1 MSPKMPLEGI
11 RVLDFGWRAVAPIS
25 ARMLAWGGAE
35 VIRIEST
42 TRHDGARQMDPVP
55 PGGEDSFNMS
65 GWFNNYNSN
74 KLSISL
80 NLRDPRGK
88 ELALRMVPDADIV
101 VENFSAGTMNR
112 MGLGYEALAAIK
124 PDIIMASHSLAGL
137 TGPWKHVKGHGPM
150 GAAMAG
156 LHYLAGYEDSDPIAP
171 GQAFTDYTV
180 NPYVSSYALM
190 AALHHRR
197 RTGKGQY
204 IDLSQYESIV
214 STAGTTVLEYTA
226 LGRVR
231 PRTGN
236 RSPNAAPQGVYPC
249 KPIHIDGQMEE
260 RWCAIS
266 ISTDEEWQALCGVI
280 GRPELAEHPSYAT
293 FQARKDHEDETD
305 PIISEWTSDS
315 LAEDVMQR
323 LQQAGVSAG
332 VVQNGK
338 ELVED
343 PQLAARGHYRKVV
356 HAEAGERIYEGPPFI
371 MSECPVEIKPAP
383 LLGEHND
390 YVFRNILNLT
400 EEEINEGFVEGYIA

>member
-1 MSPKMPLEGI
+1 
-11 RVLDFGWRAVAPIS
+11 
-25 ARMLAWGGAE
+25 
-35 VIRIEST
+35 
-42 TRHDGARQMDPVP
+42 
-55 PGGEDSFNMS
+55 
-65 GWFNNYNSN
+65 
-74 KLSISL
+74 
-80 NLRDPRGK
+80 
-88 ELALRMVPDADIV
+88 MVPDADIV

-249 KPIHIDGQMEE
+249 KPIHIDGQM
-260 RWCAIS
+260 RRGGAPS
-266 ISTDEEWQALCGVI
+266 PSRLMRN
-280 GRPELAEHPSYAT
+280 GRPCAAS
-293 FQARKDHEDETD
+293 
-305 PIISEWTSDS
+305 
-315 LAEDVMQR
+315 
-323 LQQAGVSAG
+323 SAG
-332 VVQNGK
+332 LSWPSTPATPPSRPARTTRTRQTPSSANGRRIVWPK
-338 ELVED
+338 MSC
-343 PQLAARGHYRKVV
+343 RGCNRR
-356 HAEAGERIYEGPPFI
+356 GSRRGWCR
-371 MSECPVEIKPAP
+371 MGRSW
-383 LLGEHND
+383 
-390 YVFRNILNLT
+390 
-400 EEEINEGFVEGYIA
+400 